1 MVKNPERRPPRRRE
15 RSNTAMLA
23 LLAAVVVVMAVVA
36 FTLNRNSPLVATP
49 ASSTTEGDGTNG
61 QAGVAPAQ
69 GRSGIER

>member
-1 MVKNPERRPPRRRE
+1 
-15 RSNTAMLA
+15 MLA